1 MRVRSLVAV
10 LAALFV
16 AVVPAAAQAQ
26 DPNVLR
32 IGWEQDP
39 QTLSPFTDQDEESY
53 RIWAINYDLLVNF
66 SPDNLAPAPGIAESW
81 DVSDDKK
88 TVTFTL
94 ADGLQWSDGEP
105 LTSKDVKYSLDTLGR
120 HGLLFSSYTE
130 NIQSVQ
136 APDATTVVVKMKRPD
151 TRIVGGMFVY
161 ILPEH
166 VWGQQTIKQL
176 TGSYRPEAPIVGSG
190 PYVVT
195 EFDSNRL
202 VRMERN
208 PNFRGEPGKFD
219 EIHWIKYGSADAV
232 ERALTLGE
240 VDLIPEV
247 DAATFARL
255 DENPDIEAVK
265 SPSPS
270 FTELAFNMCPR
281 DICPDAQYNPAVQ
294 DRVVRQAIGFAVD
307 RERINHITA
316 RGTAFPG
323 PRQQPS
329 NDQDFYTEPEGDLD
343 YPYDPERAR
352 QMLEAA
358 GWVEGDDGVR
368 EKGDQRLSFDL
379 YVRSE
384 SQENIQAA
392 RLVKELTAEVGIEF
406 KVQVVSVDKLT
417 EITVR
422 EVDGK
427 MAPDFDTFIWGWGG
441 DPYDPG
447 ILLNLLTTN
456 AIGGSSDAFYSN
468 PEYDRLYQQQSGE
481 FDVAARKAIVEQ
493 MIAITQRD
501 LPYLVLTV
509 DPILQAYRTDRIA
522 GVEQACP
529 KPDGDI
535 ICDQVSYAPFLTME
549 PASAAT
555 TGTATSSSSDD
566 EGTSGLLYVLIVAVV
581 AVVGL
586 GVFVILRRRRRD
598 REAIEV

>member
-1 MRVRSLVAV
+1 MRGKLVAV
-10 LAALFV
+10 LAALLF
-16 AVVPAAAQAQ
+16 AAVPAAAARAQ
-26 DPNVLR
+26 DGNVLR

-94 ADGLQWSDGEP
+94 GEGLRWSDGEP

-130 NIQSVQ
+130 NIASVQ
-136 APDATTVVVKMKRPD
+136 APDATTVVVRMRRPD
-151 TRIVGGMFVY
+151 TRIIGGMFVY
-161 ILPEH
+161 IIPEH
-166 VWGQQTIKQL
+166 IWGRQTVKQL

-195 EFDSNRL
+195 EFDSNRI

-208 PNFRGEPGKFD
+208 PNFRGEPGKFE

-255 DENPDIEAVK
+255 DEHPEIEAVN

-270 FTELAFNMCPR
+270 FTQLSFNMCPR
-281 DICPDAQYNPAVQ
+281 EICPDARFNPAVQ

-307 RERINHITA
+307 RERINQIA
-316 RGTAFPG
+316 SRGTAFPG
-323 PRQQPS
+323 HGLLPS
-329 NDQDFYTEPEGDLD
+329 YYKDFYTEPEGDLD
-343 YPYDPERAR
+343 YPFDPDRAR
-352 QMLEAA
+352 EMLEAA
-358 GWVEGDDGVR
+358 GWVEGEGGVR

-379 YVRSE
+379 FVRSE

-392 RLVKELTAEVGIEF
+392 RLVKELTADVGVEF
-406 KVQVVSVDKLT
+406 KVQVVSVDRLT
-417 EITVR
+417 ELTVR

-456 AIGGSSDAFYSN
+456 AIGGSSDSFYAN

-481 FDVAARKAIVEQ
+481 FDVAARKEIVRQ
-493 MIAITQRD
+493 MIEVSQRD

-509 DPILQAYRTDRIA
+509 DPILQAYRTDRVG
-522 GVEQACP
+522 GVEQSCP

-535 ICDQVSYAPFLTME
+535 LCDQVSYAPFLSME
-549 PASAAT
+549 PVTAEAAAS
-555 TGTATSSSSDD
+555 TSGSDED
-566 EGTSGLLYVLIVAVV
+566 EGSSGLLYVLIAAALV
-581 AVVGL
+581 VVGL
-586 GVFVILRRRRRD
+586 GVLMVLRRRRRD